1 MLALTQLATA
11 RYWWET
17 EREDTQ
23 SLFQGA
29 YVVRQDR
36 AQAHAM
42 PKQRRKGT
50 EQDGV
55 CGIGGGGTLTQ
66 PRGSR
71 RPPEGSKVDEQR
83 LAW

>member
-66 PRGSR
+66 PTGSR